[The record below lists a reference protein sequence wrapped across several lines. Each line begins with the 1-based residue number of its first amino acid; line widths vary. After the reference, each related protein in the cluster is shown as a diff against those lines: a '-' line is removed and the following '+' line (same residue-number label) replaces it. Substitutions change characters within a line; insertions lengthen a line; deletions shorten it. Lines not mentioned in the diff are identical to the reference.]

1 MSKIKEYRNRIKSIK
16 NIKKIT
22 KSMQMIAV
30 SKMRKAEKVAKSG
43 KLYNHNIIDLF
54 RLISKDTDLKN
65 NPLFSQRA
73 EGKKLMVVF
82 SPNRGFAGSLLISE
96 MNLFINKLKEFNGES
111 VEVIMVGRKLR
122 KYISGRVSN
131 VIADFSS
138 IGENPT
144 IQEIKGISKII
155 LENYLSGQYNEVYV
169 LFADYVNSLVQKPTL
184 IKLLPAKME
193 EFQSE
198 KDIFKEREF
207 LFEPGKDTLL
217 ESLVSLYIDNTLFQ
231 LRAETVASEYA
242 ARMAAMKNATDKA
255 EDLGYILNLEL
266 NKLRQDMITRELGEI
281 TSATI

>member
-30 SKMRKAEKVAKSG
+30 SKMRKAEKIAKSG
-43 KLYNHNIIDLF
+43 KLYNRNIVDLF
-54 RLISKDTDLKN
+54 RLISKDTDLKK
-65 NPLFSQRA
+65 NPLFSKRD

-96 MNLFINKLKEFNGES
+96 MNLFLNKLKEFNGEG
-111 VEVIMVGRKLR
+111 VEVIIVGRKLK
-122 KYISGRVSN
+122 KYVSSKAAN
-131 VIADFSS
+131 VVADFST

-144 IQEIKGISKII
+144 IQEIKAISKII
-155 LENYLSGQYNEVYV
+155 MDNYISGIYNEVYI
-169 LFADYVNSLVQKPTL
+169 LYADYVNTLVQKPTL
-184 IKLLPAKME
+184 IRLLPANME
-193 EFQSE
+193 EFASE

-207 LFEPGKDTLL
+207 LFEPGKESLL
-217 ESLVSLYIDNTLFQ
+217 DSLVSLYIDNTLYQ

-242 ARMAAMKNATDKA
+242 ARMTAMKNATDKA
-255 EDLGYILNLEL
+255 EDLGYALNLEL

-281 TSATI
+281 TSSTI